1 MSLVLALL
9 ALGCGL
15 RAAELPAY
23 AQSGIVLPAPA
34 PSASATATTGQ
45 SAALAVSGATRSLDA
60 ELSLLNG
67 GPLSLALRQA
77 ARQGR
82 RLRLLLDPREDD
94 TRAEGAA
101 LAALSPSVQV
111 RWSRAAGEPLRWIL
125 ADGSLALAWD
135 ADSGARD
142 RSDRALRDACSQ
154 AQFDQAWSQASPGLP
169 EGMRLSDQL
178 HALPDPRVAD
188 PHYIRR
194 RQGSEDGED
203 HADPARTQPAG
214 P

>member
-1 MSLVLALL
+1 MTLAAALL
-9 ALGCGL
+9 ALACTL
-15 RAAELPAY
+15 RAADVPAY
-23 AQSGIVLPAPA
+23 AQPGFPLPVPGAT
-34 PSASATATTGQ
+34 ATATTGEAAARAV
-45 SAALAVSGATRSLDA
+45 SAAARSLDA
-60 ELSLLNG
+60 ELSLLDG
-67 GPLSLALRQA
+67 GPLSLALGQA
-77 ARQGR
+77 ARRGR
-82 RLRLLLDPREDD
+82 RLRLLLDPRESD

-111 RWSRAAGEPLRWIL
+111 RWSLAAGEPLRWIL
-125 ADGSLALAWD
+125 ADGDLAMAWD
-135 ADSGARD
+135 AEAGPRD
-142 RSDRALRDACSQ
+142 RSDRGLRAACSQ
-154 AQFDQAWSQASPGLP
+154 ARFDQAWSQASAGLP
-169 EGMRLSDQL
+169 EGMRLTDQL

>member
-1 MSLVLALL
+1 MTAALALL
-9 ALGCGL
+9 ALACGL
-15 RAAELPAY
+15 RSSELPSY
-23 AQSGIVLPAPA
+23 AQPGFSIPA
-34 PSASATATTGQ
+34 PSAAATATTGQ
-45 SAALAVSGATRSLDA
+45 SAAEAVSKAARSLDA
-60 ELSLLNG
+60 ELSLLDG

-77 ARQGR
+77 AREGR
-82 RLRLLLDPREDD
+82 RMRLLLDPAESD

-101 LAALSPSVQV
+101 LAAVSPTVQV
-111 RWSRAAGEPLRWIL
+111 RWSRAAGVPFRWIL
-125 ADGSLALAWD
+125 ADGDLALAWD
-135 ADSGARD
+135 AEAGARN
-142 RSDRALRDACSQ
+142 RADRALREACSRTR
-154 AQFDQAWSQASPGLP
+154 FDQAWAQASQGLP